1 MRRRAIPA
9 PEETSVGRPI
19 LSHPMPERPRL
30 QQDVATA
37 STYSRQDVCKFH
49 SRVIL
54 GAAVR
59 RRRENLGNSF
69 LEITKFYKTSVHQLR
84 LRSFLLSTFNTNY
97 KNKWRKRMPMQS
109 QEQSTL
115 NVKLVHF
122 TKQNSPDEPVQVAF
136 AVTDDQGKEE
146 IITGEVPYSYDLF
159 HLFQEAG
166 WLNIRRGVASIR
178 ENRTQRRAMS
188 A

>member
-1 MRRRAIPA
+1 
-9 PEETSVGRPI
+9 
-19 LSHPMPERPRL
+19 MPL
-30 QQDVATA
+30 Q
-37 STYSRQDVCKFH
+37 
-49 SRVIL
+49 
-54 GAAVR
+54 
-59 RRRENLGNSF
+59 
-69 LEITKFYKTSVHQLR
+69 
-84 LRSFLLSTFNTNY
+84 
-97 KNKWRKRMPMQS
+97 P

-122 TKQNSPDEPVQVAF
+122 TKQNSPDDPVQVAF

-159 HLFQEAG
+159 HLFQENN

-178 ENRTQRRAMS
+178 ENRGQRRAMS

>member
-1 MRRRAIPA
+1 MKIV
-9 PEETSVGRPI
+9 TSDQGVLQKMLRYRLDSYDG
-19 LSHPMPERPRL
+19 LSYGDHQCPTRDE
-30 QQDVATA
+30 
-37 STYSRQDVCKFH
+37 
-49 SRVIL
+49 
-54 GAAVR
+54 G
-59 RRRENLGNSF
+59 ENN
-69 LEITKFYKTSVHQLR
+69 
-84 LRSFLLSTFNTNY
+84 
-97 KNKWRKRMPMQS
+97 MPMQS
-109 QEQSTL
+109 QEQPTL

-159 HLFQEAG
+159 RVFQESG

-178 ENRTQRRAMS
+178 ESRVQRRVS